1 MPVSWNKEEEKQLIK
16 ELKDKKTYDEISKIH
31 NRSVSAIIMRLN
43 KIIYDNIEAGK
54 SKNSLAKLIGFSAD
68 KITQSYYEHKAF
80 MEKKEI
86 ESKKSES
93 ESKKT
98 ENNSINSKDSKISKL
113 VSKDELKVDDSNINS
128 NDKYKKLMKKMII
141 LQKENQIMKELIENL
156 KLKKSLGKEINNEI
170 IMKDI
175 MKLIKKYIN

>member
-1 MPVSWNKEEEKQLIK
+1 MPVSWNKDEEKQLIK

-31 NRSVSAIIMRLN
+31 NRSVSASIMRLN

-54 SKNSLAKLIGFSAD
+54 SKNSLAKLIGFPVD

-80 MEKKEI
+80 MEKKDI
-86 ESKKSES
+86 ESKKTDS

-98 ENNSINSKDSKISKL
+98 ENNSNNSRDSKISKI
-113 VSKDELKVDDSNINS
+113 SKDELKADDSNINS
-128 NDKYKKLMKKMII
+128 NDKYKKLMKKMIV

-156 KLKKSLGKEINNEI
+156 KLKKSLGKEINNET
-170 IMKDI
+170 IMKDV
-175 MKLIKKYIN
+175 MKIIKKYIN

>member
-1 MPVSWNKEEEKQLIK
+1 MPVSWNKDEEKQLIK
-16 ELKDKKTYDEISKIH
+16 ELKEKKTYDEISKIH

-54 SKNSLAKLIGFSAD
+54 SKNSLAKLIGIPAD

-80 MEKKEI
+80 MEKKQI

-93 ESKKT
+93 DESNSLKSKEET
-98 ENNSINSKDSKISKL
+98 NSIKSKEDT
-113 VSKDELKVDDSNINS
+113 NS
-128 NDKYKKLMKKMII
+128 NDKYKKLMKKMIV

-156 KLKKSLGKEINNEI
+156 KLKKSLGKELNNESL
-170 IMKDI
+170 MKDL
-175 MKLIKKYIN
+175 MKIIKKYIN